1 MKIVEYN
8 SCKDVV
14 VEFQDKYKY
23 HKNASYGNFK
33 IGKISNP
40 YYKTIFN
47 RGYLGTDDVKYTDM
61 SYIVWC
67 SMFKRCY
74 SNYNEISYNG
84 CEACEE

>member
-47 RGYLGTDDVKYTDM
+47 RVVGGNPTGDRYQITVRLNYDVPLKLK
-61 SYIVWC
+61 SLIANF
-67 SMFKRCY
+67 S
-74 SNYNEISYNG
+74 G
-84 CEACEE
+84 